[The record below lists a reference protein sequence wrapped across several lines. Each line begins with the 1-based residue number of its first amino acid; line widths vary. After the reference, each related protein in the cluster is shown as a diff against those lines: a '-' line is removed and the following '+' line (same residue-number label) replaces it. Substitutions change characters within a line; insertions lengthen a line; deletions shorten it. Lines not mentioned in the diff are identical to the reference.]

1 MDPRLTGVPHGQ
13 LSSAQAR
20 RDTQMFWSKT
30 PSSGRSGRVEA
41 KNMVSP
47 SLDSAACWS
56 LNDVLIVGPRFTGS
70 DQAENCGAL
79 SAASD
84 ARPAAPTARPGAPVE
99 STRQP
104 TRASATADR
113 TARGTSEKSLRVR
126 TVLIPT

>member
-1 MDPRLTGVPHGQ
+1 MSHCSSRDSAGAKSFTELLTVGPRLTGVPHGQ
-13 LSSAQAR
+13 LASAQAR

-84 ARPAAPTARPGAPVE
+84 AR
-99 STRQP
+99 
-104 TRASATADR
+104 
-113 TARGTSEKSLRVR
+113 
-126 TVLIPT
+126 